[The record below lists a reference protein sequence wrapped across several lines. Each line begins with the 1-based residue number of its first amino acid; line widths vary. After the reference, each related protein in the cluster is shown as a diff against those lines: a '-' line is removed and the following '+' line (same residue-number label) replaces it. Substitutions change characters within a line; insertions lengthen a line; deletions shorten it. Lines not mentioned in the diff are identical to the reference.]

1 MLGVWVW
8 IVLILLDIENV
19 LCLVDISRIF
29 YKIICI
35 VFSDWINIVEVVF
48 FLKCDIEYIIKCNSF
63 IVLVD

>member
-19 LCLVDISRIF
+19 LCLVDRIF

-48 FLKCDIEYIIKCNSF
+48 FLKCDIEYIVKCNSF

>member
-19 LCLVDISRIF
+19 LCLVDRIF

-35 VFSDWINIVEVVF
+35 VFSDWINIVEVVV
-48 FLKCDIEYIIKCNSF
+48 FLKCDIEYIVKCNSF